1 MSQGVKENPFPFR
14 GLTAQEV
21 SGSRAVH
28 GQNTIEDN
36 HSGFFWYNLKEIVRE
51 PMFLLLLATSII
63 YFILREFS
71 EGFFLLGAIV
81 LISAISFYQNARS
94 KKALSALKEY
104 TQSLST
110 VIRDKQL
117 QKIKSEE
124 IVVDDVVVANE
135 GELITADGVL
145 LQQNDFLVNESILTG
160 ESLSIAKTI
169 EDPDKNLVYKGTAV
183 VSGQGVYRVTQIGK
197 ATKLGRI
204 NTSLSEIEKIRSP
217 LQQQISRFV
226 KQMAIGG
233 FLIFLVIWGISFYNS
248 RDVFDSLLKGLTIA
262 MSVLPE
268 EIPVAFATFMALGA
282 YRLMKLGIIVKHT
295 QTIETLG
302 SATVICTDKTG
313 TITQNK
319 MELFKVYDH
328 KTGRTAEKDHWKES
342 EFQNIIRIAMWAS
355 EIVPFDPMERSIH
368 KAYKTFS
375 TEDERPKFSMVHEYP
390 LGGKPPMM
398 THIFENAEGKRIIA
412 VKGAPEAVINH
423 SGLSNAEKE
432 KIMTEI
438 SRMASKGFRVLGV
451 GEAFFDGKDFPEKQE
466 EFKFEF
472 LGLVGFYDPPKEN
485 INETLQHLYNAGIRI
500 KLITGDNPATTHTI
514 ARLVNLQGSND
525 AVTGEELMNLNQEEF
540 DRKVS
545 QASVFSRIFPEIKV
559 KIVNSL
565 KRQHEIVGMTGD
577 GVNDAPALK
586 AAHIGIAMGRRG
598 SDLAKESSSL
608 ILSDDDFGKMVDG
621 VAMGRKI
628 YYNLKKAI
636 QYIISIH
643 IPIILTV
650 ALPVILGWVYPVIF
664 SPVHVIFLELIMGPT
679 CSIIYENEPLEKNS
693 MLKPPRAMD
702 QTFLRWKELSVS
714 VFQGLMITAV
724 CLGIYQYSVLHMYS
738 EDLTRTMVFSTLIVA
753 NIFLTLVNRSFYF
766 SIWTTFKYK
775 NSLIWV
781 IISVSFVI
789 LLFMVYNPGLGS
801 FFKLEPMATNQLL
814 IVLVAGF
821 ASVIWFE
828 IYKAIIRRRK
838 PLKLFSSEILETGK
852 GIIR

>member
-1 MSQGVKENPFPFR
+1 MSQSVNENPFPFT

-21 SGSRAVH
+21 SSSRETH
-28 GQNTIEDN
+28 GQNTIEDKRA
-36 HSGFFWYNLKEIVRE
+36 GYFWYNLKEIVLE
-51 PMFLLLLATSII
+51 PMFLLLLSTSII

-94 KKALSALKEY
+94 KQALKALKEY

-135 GELITADGVL
+135 GELITADGVV
-145 LQQNDFLVNESILTG
+145 LQQNDFFVNESILTG
-160 ESLSIAKTI
+160 ESLSVAKTI
-169 EDPDKNLVYKGTAV
+169 EDHDKNLVYKGTAV

-197 ATKLGRI
+197 ETKLGKI
-204 NTSLSEIEKIRSP
+204 NTSLGDMEKMKSP
-217 LQQQISRFV
+217 LQMQISKFV

-233 FLIFLVIWGISFYNS
+233 FLIFLLIWSISFYNS

-302 SATVICTDKTG
+302 SATVLCTDKTG

-319 MELFKVYDH
+319 MELFQVYDH
-328 KTGRTAEKDHWKES
+328 KTGRTEEKDHWKEI
-342 EFQNIIRIAMWAS
+342 EFQNIIRLAMWSS

-375 TEDERPKFSMVHEYP
+375 KEDERPNFSMIHEYP

-398 THIFENAEGKRIIA
+398 THIFENAEGQRIIA

-423 SGLSNAEKE
+423 SGLNQAEREKVMKE
-432 KIMTEI
+432 VSK
-438 SRMASKGFRVLGV
+438 MASKGFRVLGV
-451 GEAFFDGKDFPEKQE
+451 GEATFDGKDFPEKQE
-466 EFKFEF
+466 DFKFEF

-500 KLITGDNPATTHTI
+500 KLITGDNPSTTRTI
-514 ARLVNLQGSND
+514 AEQVNFKGSGD
-525 AVTGEELMNLNQEEF
+525 AVTGEELMDLIEEEF
-540 DRKVS
+540 DKRVS
-545 QASVFSRIFPEIKV
+545 QASIFSRIFPEIKV

-702 QTFLRWKELSVS
+702 ETFLRWKELSVS
-714 VFQGLMITAV
+714 IFQGLVITAV
-724 CLGIYQYSVLHMYS
+724 CLAIYQYSVQDMYS

-775 NSLIWV
+775 NPLIWV
-781 IISVSFVI
+781 IISLSFVI
-789 LLFMVYNPGLGS
+789 LLLMIYHPGLGS
-801 FFKLEPMATNQLL
+801 FFKLEPLHANQLL
-814 IVLVAGF
+814 MVMIAGF
-821 ASVIWFE
+821 TSVIWFE
-828 IYKAIIRRRK
+828 IYKAVLRLRK
-838 PLKLFSSEILETGK
+838 PLKIYPSEKLRTGER
-852 GIIR
+852 IIR